1 MIVHLCTCS
10 KGLGRNGE
18 GRVEPVEIKI
28 LPAGKSLDMCAEMRE
43 RGKLRKAPG
52 EGEGKRKRK
61 RKRKRKLVEA
71 ARLQEAE
78 VCGVCMH
85 VYYSTLVLLII
96 LFRRRRWT
104 YLTFSTPSCKRTV
117 S

>member
-1 MIVHLCTCS
+1 MYFCS

-28 LPAGKSLDMCAEMRE
+28 LPVGKSLDMCAEMRE

-52 EGEGKRKRK
+52 EGEGKRKR
-61 RKRKRKLVEA
+61 RRKRKLVEA
-71 ARLQEAE
+71 ARLQETE

-85 VYYSTLVLLII
+85 VYVHV
-96 LFRRRRWT
+96 
-104 YLTFSTPSCKRTV
+104 CVTV
-117 S
+117 H